1 MAIVNILCPIC
12 KKCKE
17 IIISEFKNTQKSH
30 LLTISIPKGMI
41 CEHHFQ
47 AFVDQNYK
55 VRGYQKVDIELNN
68 KQLYNTSNKNL
79 EEHDISKHLIIEGN
93 HVKFDPESIK
103 YSNREDLEIQN
114 KLEKKEVM
122 SLKDIYN
129 EFWEFIDN
137 KNSFF
142 SDFIKHDKRR
152 NTLDLENQNL
162 NVKDFI
168 LSLENEIQNN
178 NT

>member
-1 MAIVNILCPIC
+1 LVNVSITCPIC
-12 KKCKE
+12 KKCKG
-17 IIISEFKNTQKSH
+17 INIPEFTNPQKSH

-47 AFVDQNYK
+47 AFVDKNYNI
-55 VRGYQKVDIELNN
+55 RGYQKVDIELKDRPN
-68 KQLYNTSNKNL
+68 YNITGKNI
-79 EEHDISKHLIIEGN
+79 EDRDISKHLTIEGN
-93 HVKFDPESIK
+93 LVKFDPKSITFNK
-103 YSNREDLEIQN
+103 GDASEIQDKFEKN
-114 KLEKKEVM
+114 KVM

-142 SDFIKHDKRR
+142 REFIKHDKRR
-152 NTLDLENQNL
+152 KISDLENENL

-168 LSLENEIQNN
+168 LSLENEI
-178 NT
+178 

>member
-1 MAIVNILCPIC
+1 MVNVNIICPIC
-12 KKCKE
+12 KKCKD
-17 IIISEFKNTQKSH
+17 ISIPDFTDTQKSH
-30 LLTISIPKGMI
+30 LITISIPKGMI
-41 CEHHFQ
+41 CKHHFQ
-47 AFVDQNYK
+47 AFLDKNYY
-55 VRGYQKVDIELNN
+55 VRGYQKVDIELKSRPQYNIIN
-68 KQLYNTSNKNL
+68 KKL
-79 EEHDISKHLIIEGN
+79 EEHEISKHLTIEGN
-93 HVKFDPESIK
+93 LVKFDPKSIK
-103 YSNREDLEIQN
+103 YSKVEPLEFQN
-114 KLEKKEVM
+114 KLEKKKEM

-142 SDFIKHDKRR
+142 SDFIRNDKRR
-152 NTLDLENQNL
+152 KTPELKNENL

>member
-1 MAIVNILCPIC
+1 MTNINIKCPIC
-12 KKCKE
+12 KKCKD
-17 IIISEFKNTQKSH
+17 ISISEFTDTQKSH

-47 AFVDQNYK
+47 AFVDKNYN
-55 VRGYQKVDIELNN
+55 VRGYQKVDIELKNRP
-68 KQLYNTSNKNL
+68 LYNITDKNL
-79 EEHDISKHLIIEGN
+79 EDHDISKHLTIEGN
-93 HVKFDPESIK
+93 LVKFDPKSIK
-103 YSNREDLEIQN
+103 YSKGEALERQN
-114 KLEKKEVM
+114 KLEKKKLM

-142 SDFIKHDKRR
+142 SEFIKHDKRR
-152 NTLDLENQNL
+152 KISDLENENL

>member
-1 MAIVNILCPIC
+1 LVNVNIICPIC
-12 KKCKE
+12 KNCKD
-17 IIISEFKNTQKSH
+17 ISIREVRNPQKSH

-47 AFVDQNYK
+47 AFIDKNYN
-55 VRGYQKVDIELNN
+55 VRGYQKVDIELKNRPV
-68 KQLYNTSNKNL
+68 YNITGKNL
-79 EEHDISKHLIIEGN
+79 EDHDISKHLTIKGN
-93 HVKFDPESIK
+93 LVKFDPIK
-103 YSNREDLEIQN
+103 YSKGEALEIQN
-114 KLEKKEVM
+114 KFEKKKVM

-152 NTLDLENQNL
+152 QISDLENENL

-178 NT
+178 NTLK

>member
-1 MAIVNILCPIC
+1 MTNINIKCPIC
-12 KKCKE
+12 KKCKD
-17 IIISEFKNTQKSH
+17 ISIPEFTGTQKSH

-47 AFVDQNYK
+47 AFVDKNNNI
-55 VRGYQKVDIELNN
+55 RGYQKVDIDLKDNI
-68 KQLYNTSNKNL
+68 TKNL
-79 EEHDISKHLIIEGN
+79 EEHDISKHLTIEGN
-93 HVKFDPESIK
+93 LVKFDPIK
-103 YSNREDLEIQN
+103 YSKGEALEIQN
-114 KLEKKEVM
+114 IFEKKEVM

-152 NTLDLENQNL
+152 KTSDLENKDL

-168 LSLENEIQNN
+168 LSLENEI
-178 NT
+178 

>member
-1 MAIVNILCPIC
+1 MIP
-12 KKCKE
+12 
-17 IIISEFKNTQKSH
+17 EFTDAQKSH

-47 AFVDQNYK
+47 VFVDKNYNI
-55 VRGYQKVDIELNN
+55 RGYQKVDIEL
-68 KQLYNTSNKNL
+68 KNSVINRDL
-79 EEHDISKHLIIEGN
+79 EDHDISKYFIIEGN
-93 HVKFDPESIK
+93 LIKFDPKSINHNK
-103 YSNREDLEIQN
+103 EDALEIEDKFEKN
-114 KLEKKEVM
+114 KVM

-142 SDFIKHDKRR
+142 SEFIQHDKRR
-152 NTLDLENQNL
+152 KISDLENENL

-178 NT
+178 NP

>member
-1 MAIVNILCPIC
+1 MVIVNIICPIC
-12 KKCKE
+12 KKCKD
-17 IIISEFKNTQKSH
+17 IRIPEFTDAQKSH

-47 AFVDQNYK
+47 VFVDKNYNI
-55 VRGYQKVDIELNN
+55 RGYQKVDIEL
-68 KQLYNTSNKNL
+68 KNSIINRDL
-79 EEHDISKHLIIEGN
+79 EDHDISKYFIIEGN
-93 HVKFDPESIK
+93 LIKFDPKSISYNK
-103 YSNREDLEIQN
+103 EDALEIED
-114 KLEKKEVM
+114 KFEKKKVM

-137 KNSFF
+137 QNSFF
-142 SDFIKHDKRR
+142 SEFIQHDKRR
-152 NTLDLENQNL
+152 KISDLENENL

-178 NT
+178 NP